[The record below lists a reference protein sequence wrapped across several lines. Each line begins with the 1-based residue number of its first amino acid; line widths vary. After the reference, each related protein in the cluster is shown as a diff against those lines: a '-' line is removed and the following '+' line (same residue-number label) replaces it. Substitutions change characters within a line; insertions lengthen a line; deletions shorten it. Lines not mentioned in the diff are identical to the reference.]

1 MSLEQPSTQS
11 GPIAWMAGHSVAANL
26 VMAALIIGGLLF
38 MTTIRQEVFPE
49 FEIDSVIIT
58 VSYPGASPEEV
69 ESGIIL
75 SIEDAIGGIEGVDQ
89 INSSAKEDIGMVTVE
104 ALRGT
109 DMQRLTQEIQKEVDR
124 ITTFPIDAEKP
135 QVTVMANK
143 RQVIS
148 MVLFGDTQENV
159 LHELAEQFRDQLL
172 QDPGIT
178 QIELE
183 GIKPLEIAID
193 IPQETLRRYRLS
205 LGDIAQRITAASID
219 LPGGSVKTGTGE
231 ILIRVKER
239 RDYASQFASLPI
251 ITTADGSQVK
261 LGDIATIKDGYDE
274 SDYYATF
281 NNQPAVMIQVYSVG
295 DQTPIQVSKTV
306 KSYMERIVPEL
317 PKGISA
323 EIRRDTSEEYSQ
335 RIDLLLRNSA
345 MGLVLVFIMLALFL
359 ELRLAFWVMMGIP
372 TAFLGSFL
380 ILPSIGVSLNMIS
393 LFAFIIALGIVV
405 DDAIIIGENIYHYR
419 QVGFSPMQA
428 AIKGTQ
434 EMAMPVTF
442 SILTNIATFMP
453 LLFIP
458 GITGKIFYM
467 IPLVIITVFLLSLAE
482 SLFILPY
489 HLGQLT
495 EMKRHGIL
503 AFVHRYQQ
511 KFSHGFRHWTVN
523 RYGPFLESILKHRY
537 LTIVAT
543 FALLVATI
551 SYASSGRMG
560 MTLFPKTESDFA
572 QVTLVMPFGTP
583 VARTEAVARHLFESA
598 QKVAGSV
605 PDGDKLL
612 KGVFAE
618 IGTIDHKRTTGSHLA
633 SIRAYL
639 APPEIRDKIMSTE
652 LFNQRWREATGE
664 IAGIE
669 SIMFESDAGGPGS
682 GSALTIELNHRDIKI
697 LEQASQQLADA
708 LSAYPIVN
716 DVSSGFTSGKEQ
728 LDFSLLPEG
737 RSLGFTAQNV
747 ARQVRNAFF
756 GAEVLRQQRGRNEI
770 KIMVRLPEA
779 ERMSV
784 QNIKN
789 LMLWSPAGLEIP
801 LTEAVEIDQ
810 SRAYTEINRRN
821 GRRNIQVKSGVTPR
835 SRTSEILN
843 DLEATELPRLKNEF
857 PGLQYSFQ
865 GSQAEM
871 ADSLSSLK
879 ISFVFALLGIY
890 AMLAI
895 PFRSYVLPL
904 IVIVSIPFGIIGA
917 IFGHLLMGY
926 ELSIL
931 SMLGIV
937 ALSGIVVND
946 ALVLINYAN
955 ELRVDSTKSPLQII
969 KTASIQRLRPIL
981 LTTLTTFCGLM
992 PMIFET
998 SRQAKML
1005 IPMAISIGFGIMFAT
1020 LITLIL
1026 IPSLYLVVEDIR
1038 GLLIRLKKTESSVD

>member
-359 ELRLAFWVMMGIP
+359 ELR
-372 TAFLGSFL
+372 
-380 ILPSIGVSLNMIS
+380 
-393 LFAFIIALGIVV
+393 
-405 DDAIIIGENIYHYR
+405 
-419 QVGFSPMQA
+419 
-428 AIKGTQ
+428 
-434 EMAMPVTF
+434 
-442 SILTNIATFMP
+442 
-453 LLFIP
+453 
-458 GITGKIFYM
+458 
-467 IPLVIITVFLLSLAE
+467 
-482 SLFILPY
+482 
-489 HLGQLT
+489 
-495 EMKRHGIL
+495 
-503 AFVHRYQQ
+503 
-511 KFSHGFRHWTVN
+511 
-523 RYGPFLESILKHRY
+523 
-537 LTIVAT
+537 
-543 FALLVATI
+543 
-551 SYASSGRMG
+551 
-560 MTLFPKTESDFA
+560 
-572 QVTLVMPFGTP
+572 
-583 VARTEAVARHLFESA
+583 
-598 QKVAGSV
+598 
-605 PDGDKLL
+605 
-612 KGVFAE
+612 
-618 IGTIDHKRTTGSHLA
+618 
-633 SIRAYL
+633 
-639 APPEIRDKIMSTE
+639 
-652 LFNQRWREATGE
+652 
-664 IAGIE
+664 
-669 SIMFESDAGGPGS
+669 
-682 GSALTIELNHRDIKI
+682 
-697 LEQASQQLADA
+697 
-708 LSAYPIVN
+708 
-716 DVSSGFTSGKEQ
+716 
-728 LDFSLLPEG
+728 
-737 RSLGFTAQNV
+737 
-747 ARQVRNAFF
+747 
-756 GAEVLRQQRGRNEI
+756 
-770 KIMVRLPEA
+770 
-779 ERMSV
+779 
-784 QNIKN
+784 
-789 LMLWSPAGLEIP
+789 
-801 LTEAVEIDQ
+801 
-810 SRAYTEINRRN
+810 
-821 GRRNIQVKSGVTPR
+821 
-835 SRTSEILN
+835 
-843 DLEATELPRLKNEF
+843 
-857 PGLQYSFQ
+857 
-865 GSQAEM
+865 
-871 ADSLSSLK
+871 
-879 ISFVFALLGIY
+879 
-890 AMLAI
+890 
-895 PFRSYVLPL
+895 
-904 IVIVSIPFGIIGA
+904 
-917 IFGHLLMGY
+917 
-926 ELSIL
+926 
-931 SMLGIV
+931 
-937 ALSGIVVND
+937 
-946 ALVLINYAN
+946 
-955 ELRVDSTKSPLQII
+955 
-969 KTASIQRLRPIL
+969 
-981 LTTLTTFCGLM
+981 
-992 PMIFET
+992 
-998 SRQAKML
+998 
-1005 IPMAISIGFGIMFAT
+1005 
-1020 LITLIL
+1020 
-1026 IPSLYLVVEDIR
+1026 
-1038 GLLIRLKKTESSVD
+1038 